1 MLWLPVHLPETR
13 LATYCRNQVVNL
25 LNKEELVQAAIEQS
39 GLSDFGGHDFAEPL
53 ERLVNALNTEA
64 RLNDFGKLRAQ
75 MTIASGLSNRL
86 KIQDYLKTHPQVR
99 DEVVARPVFIV
110 GLPRTGTTA
119 LHHMLNQDPV
129 NRTLRLWEA
138 QNPVPPP
145 ETATYTTDPRIARQ
159 QEGVA
164 LTETFL
170 PGFLTTH
177 LIDASEPDECYM
189 LLNRNFMSV
198 EYSAMFHIPSYANW
212 LYSNLCHRDSYAYHK
227 LQLQLL
233 QSRHPGHW
241 VLKAPFHQL
250 GLAEI
255 LKYYPDAIIVQTHRA
270 PMSFV
275 ASGCSFSEL
284 LRKSGS
290 DHSDKAEVGR
300 DWMEMLE
307 IYTHTFEADRAR
319 LEPEFPGQFLDLHHD
334 DFVADPWPAIESIY
348 RLRGLSLDT
357 HGRAAMAQWLAQH
370 PQGKHGKHEYRLED
384 YGITRAEVQALF
396 NDYVAHYGLAME

>member
-1 MLWLPVHLPETR
+1 MLELE
-13 LATYCRNQVVNL
+13 QL
-25 LNKEELVQAAIEQS
+25 LRAAKEQT
-39 GLSDFGGHDFAEPL
+39 GLSDFGSEDYLEPL
-53 ERLVNALNTEA
+53 ERLLAALSSEA
-64 RLNDFGKLRAQ
+64 RLNDFGRIRAE
-75 MTIASGLSNRL
+75 MTIKAGLATRL
-86 KIQDYLKTHPQVR
+86 QIIDYLREHPGVR
-99 DEVVARPVFIV
+99 DEKVTRPVFIV

-119 LHHMLNQDPV
+119 LHHMLNQDTG

-145 ETATYTTDPRIARQ
+145 ETDTYTTDPRIARQ
-159 QEGVA
+159 AEGVA
-164 LTETFL
+164 LTEAFL

-177 LIDASEPDECYM
+177 LIDAQEPDECYM

-212 LYSNLCHRDSYAYHK
+212 LYASLCRRDSYAWHK

-233 QSRHPGHW
+233 QYHHPGHW

-270 PMSFV
+270 PLSFV

-290 DHSDKAEVGR
+290 DHIDRAEIGR
-300 DWMEMLE
+300 DWMDMLG
-307 IYTHTFEADRAR
+307 IYTRTFEADRAR
-319 LEPEFPGQFLDLHHD
+319 LEPHHPGQFLDIHHD
-334 DFVADPWPAIESIY
+334 DFVADPWPAIDAIY
-348 RLRGLSLDT
+348 RLRGAPLGKQ
-357 HGRAAMAQWLAQH
+357 GRAAMNQWLEQH

-384 YGITRAEVQALF
+384 YAITRAEVAALF
-396 NDYVAHYGLAME
+396 GDYCDRYNLNME

>member
-1 MLWLPVHLPETR
+1 MLDKD
-13 LATYCRNQVVNL
+13 L
-25 LNKEELVQAAIEQS
+25 LLQAAIEQT
-39 GLSDFGGHDFAEPL
+39 GLDDFGDEDFLEPL
-53 ERLVNALNTEA
+53 ERLVRALNSEA
-64 RLNDFGKLRAQ
+64 RLNDFGTIRAQ
-75 MTIASGLSNRL
+75 MTIGSGLCNRL
-86 KIQDYLKTHPQVR
+86 KIEHYLQQHAEVAA
-99 DEVVARPVFIV
+99 EVVVRPVFIV

-119 LHHMLNQDPV
+119 LHHMLNRDEA

-145 ETATYTTDPRIARQ
+145 ETATYHSDPRIAAQR
-159 QEGVA
+159 EGVA
-164 LTETFL
+164 LTEQFL

-177 LIDASEPDECYM
+177 LLDAEAPDECYM

-212 LYSNLCHRDSYAYHK
+212 LYANLCRRDSYAYHK

-270 PMSFV
+270 PLSFV

-290 DHSDKAEVGR
+290 DHIDRAEIGR
-300 DWMEMLE
+300 DWMDMLR
-307 IYTHTFEADRAR
+307 IYTRTFESDRAR
-319 LEPEFPGQFLDLHHD
+319 LEPLFPGQFLDVCHD
-334 DFVADPWPAIESIY
+334 DFVADPWPAIEAIY
-348 RLRGLSLDT
+348 RLRDMPLAEQ
-357 HGRAAMAQWLAQH
+357 GRALMQQWLDDH
-370 PQGKHGKHEYRLED
+370 PQGKHGRHAYRLED
-384 YGITRAEVQALF
+384 YDIRRLDVEALF
-396 NDYVAHYGLAME
+396 GDYVERYGLTME

>member
-1 MLWLPVHLPETR
+1 MLDKD
-13 LATYCRNQVVNL
+13 AL
-25 LNKEELVQAAIEQS
+25 LQAAAEQT
-39 GLSDFGGHDFAEPL
+39 GLTDFGGEAFQEPL
-53 ERLVNALNTEA
+53 DRLVNALNKQG
-64 RLNDFGKLRAQ
+64 RLNAFGTIRAQ

-86 KIQDYLKTHPQVR
+86 KIHDYLNQHPQLQ
-99 DEVVARPVFIV
+99 DEVIERPVFIV

-119 LHHMLNQDPV
+119 LHHMLSRDPR

-138 QNPVPPP
+138 QDPIPPP
-145 ETATYTTDPRIARQ
+145 ETASYHTDPRIARQ
-159 QEGVA
+159 REGVN
-164 LTETFL
+164 LTEQFL

-177 LIDASEPDECYM
+177 LIDAEAPDECYM

-198 EYSAMFHIPSYANW
+198 EYSAMFHIPDYANW
-212 LYSNLCHRDSYAYHK
+212 LYANLCKSDSYAYHRA
-227 LQLQLL
+227 QLQLL
-233 QSRHPGHW
+233 QSRHPGAW

-250 GLAEI
+250 GLSEI

-290 DHSDKAEVGR
+290 DHIDRDEIGR
-300 DWMEMLE
+300 DWMEMLD

-319 LEPEFPGQFLDLHHD
+319 LEPQHPGQFLDIAHD

-348 RLRGLSLDT
+348 RMRGEPVDEQ
-357 HGRAAMAQWLAQH
+357 GRAAMQQWLDAH
-370 PQGKHGKHEYRLED
+370 PQGKHGRHDYRLQD
-384 YGITRAEVQALF
+384 YGITAAQVESLF
-396 NDYVAHYGLAME
+396 GDYVGRYGLEME